1 MSTIFPREEKAEQIF
16 DEILKN
22 PHACERLKDTFFEA
36 IPSAEESEGAGTD
49 IPGTV
54 FAAALFTAYENK
66 DLSAFMMAVCN
77 SSVFDLLRNSF
88 LISIRFN
95 DKGVENP
102 IFLTDENGDLL
113 SGSHQHACAKKYK
126 MFHKQDEIPDYHMYM
141 ADGFREKHGY
151 NEKGEIETFRIS
163 EHTGILMLFEFPE
176 SVTLEI
182 NEERSYA
189 IIWKYLM
196 KLQEQLPQA
205 LMYYGRRDENG
216 VEKNTS
222 KLGIFLLFCHFEHE
236 MEKTVELAN
245 GIGLGC
251 REAIL
256 AEIKALKNDPKN
268 KTAGV

>member
-95 DKGVENP
+95 DKDVENP
-102 IFLTDENGDLL
+102 IFLTDFNR
-113 SGSHQHACAKKYK
+113 AY
-126 MFHKQDEIPDYHMYM
+126 
-141 ADGFREKHGY
+141 
-151 NEKGEIETFRIS
+151 RIYVW
-163 EHTGILMLFEFPE
+163 E
-176 SVTLEI
+176 SI
-182 NEERSYA
+182 
-189 IIWKYLM
+189 
-196 KLQEQLPQA
+196 
-205 LMYYGRRDENG
+205 
-216 VEKNTS
+216 
-222 KLGIFLLFCHFEHE
+222 
-236 MEKTVELAN
+236 
-245 GIGLGC
+245 
-251 REAIL
+251 
-256 AEIKALKNDPKN
+256 
-268 KTAGV
+268 

>member
-1 MSTIFPREEKAEQIF
+1 MKFTFYNDAFIIGHKRRLYYEHDFPREEKTEQIF

-102 IFLTDENGDLL
+102 IFLTDFNR
-113 SGSHQHACAKKYK
+113 AY
-126 MFHKQDEIPDYHMYM
+126 
-141 ADGFREKHGY
+141 
-151 NEKGEIETFRIS
+151 RIYVW
-163 EHTGILMLFEFPE
+163 E
-176 SVTLEI
+176 SI
-182 NEERSYA
+182 
-189 IIWKYLM
+189 
-196 KLQEQLPQA
+196 
-205 LMYYGRRDENG
+205 
-216 VEKNTS
+216 
-222 KLGIFLLFCHFEHE
+222 
-236 MEKTVELAN
+236 
-245 GIGLGC
+245 
-251 REAIL
+251 
-256 AEIKALKNDPKN
+256 
-268 KTAGV
+268 

>member
-113 SGSHQHACAKKYK
+113 SGSHQHACVKKYK
-126 MFHKQDEIPDYHMYM
+126 MFHKAPH
-141 ADGFREKHGY
+141 F
-151 NEKGEIETFRIS
+151 TTIS
-163 EHTGILMLFEFPE
+163 
-176 SVTLEI
+176 
-182 NEERSYA
+182 
-189 IIWKYLM
+189 
-196 KLQEQLPQA
+196 
-205 LMYYGRRDENG
+205 
-216 VEKNTS
+216 S
-222 KLGIFLLFCHFEHE
+222 KC
-236 MEKTVELAN
+236 
-245 GIGLGC
+245 C
-251 REAIL
+251 
-256 AEIKALKNDPKN
+256 
-268 KTAGV
+268 

>member
-22 PHACERLKDTFFEA
+22 PHACERLKDTFFAA

-54 FAAALFTAYENK
+54 FAAALFTVYENK

-126 MFHKQDEIPDYHMYM
+126 MFHKLYEQQDEIPDYHMYM
-141 ADGFREKHGY
+141 TDGFREKHGY

-189 IIWKYLM
+189 IIWKLS
-196 KLQEQLPQA
+196 L
-205 LMYYGRRDENG
+205 
-216 VEKNTS
+216 
-222 KLGIFLLFCHFEHE
+222 IH
-236 MEKTVELAN
+236 
-245 GIGLGC
+245 I
-251 REAIL
+251 
-256 AEIKALKNDPKN
+256 
-268 KTAGV
+268 